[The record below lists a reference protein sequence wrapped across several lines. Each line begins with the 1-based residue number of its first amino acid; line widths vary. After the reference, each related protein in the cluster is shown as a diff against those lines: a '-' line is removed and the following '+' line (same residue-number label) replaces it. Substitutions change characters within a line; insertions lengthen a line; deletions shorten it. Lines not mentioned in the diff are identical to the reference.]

1 MVTRQSQ
8 NDAPAIDWDEV
19 LTPPEELATAAR
31 ELIPAVCSLSAVD
44 LEQMAIAIRDRP
56 ELWQPLLV
64 VDTFRRRYRLL
75 FEDERTD
82 IWVLCWM
89 PGQST
94 GFHDHDISDVGI
106 AIAQGMIV
114 ERQLRLPTGA
124 TSLELRPG
132 DTRQGP
138 AGYIHSVAHGEGAA
152 CGLDPLLLAAADE
165 GRAVPRRRRR
175 GAVARR
181 RARSPRARRRDDRTH
196 RPRARLTPALT
207 PLEDYAPEFVVIGGG
222 MGGIACAMRARHLGA
237 RVAVIEPEA
246 LGGT

>member
-19 LTPPEELATAAR
+19 LTPPQELAAATR
-31 ELIPAVCSLSAVD
+31 ELIPAASSLSAAD
-44 LEQMAIAIRDRP
+44 LEQIAIAIRDRP
-56 ELWQPLLV
+56 ELWEPLLV
-64 VDTFRRRYRLL
+64 VDAHRRRYRLL

-138 AGYIHSVAHGEGAA
+138 AGYIHSVAHGEGVPAVSIH
-152 CGLDPLLLAAADE
+152 CYSPPLMKVGQYRVDADGVLSRDAE
-165 GRAVPRRRRR
+165 HGRRELVDETI
-175 GAVARR
+175 ARI
-181 RARSPRARRRDDRTH
+181 
-196 RPRARLTPALT
+196 
-207 PLEDYAPEFVVIGGG
+207 APELV
-222 MGGIACAMRARHLGA
+222 
-237 RVAVIEPEA
+237 
-246 LGGT
+246 

>member
-19 LTPPEELATAAR
+19 LTPPEELAAAAC
-31 ELIPAVCSLSAVD
+31 ELIPAVSSLSALD

-64 VDTFRRRYRLL
+64 VDQLRRRYRLL
-75 FEDERTD
+75 FEDWRTD

-138 AGYIHSVAHGEGAA
+138 AGYIHSVAHGEGMPAVSIH
-152 CGLDPLLLAAADE
+152 CYSPPLMKVGQYRVDTDGVLSRDAEHGRRELVDE
-165 GRAVPRRRRR
+165 TI
-175 GAVARR
+175 ARI
-181 RARSPRARRRDDRTH
+181 
-196 RPRARLTPALT
+196 
-207 PLEDYAPEFVVIGGG
+207 APELV
-222 MGGIACAMRARHLGA
+222 
-237 RVAVIEPEA
+237 
-246 LGGT
+246 